1 MSQLIVYVPGL
12 GENPDRIDGLYK
24 RLKPELGTKTRLYKH
39 DEPLSLFSRGTLA
52 ESCDDLAWRIDA
64 AVNFYTA
71 VDDEDVDDVILIGH
85 SIGGLMIRYAYLK
98 AIAMGR
104 DQEQGAHAW
113 AKRVNRIVLLAAP
126 NRGFD
131 LMRLSWLKRQA
142 ARMLAA
148 LPVKFTCKDA
158 LMGSAFVSDLRIR
171 WIRELTSAEGLTVV
185 QVLGDKDRRVNY
197 EDSRDVQGLSNGAQM
212 SLPRATHRDIVDI
225 DAPEDIEG
233 QRLHIL
239 KKAILE
245 PLDPKLS
252 KPTPLSAADDQVQ
265 ETVFAL
271 HGIRAGNADWPHQ
284 LSALLAHD
292 PKLHVVTPSYGRMSA
307 FSFALPWA
315 RRRHLRWF
323 ADQYT
328 FYLVRNPKMTF
339 HFVGHSN
346 GTYIFGQ
353 SLARIPGLIFDRV
366 FLAGSVLP
374 QDFGWQVH
382 AENRI
387 KHLVNVCAT
396 KDKPVAWLCSVL
408 RGFRQRDVGVGGFQG
423 FELFANG
430 PQIRWIEGGHGAAFA
445 GGVPPNTKCAKCGAP
460 VPESSGALS
469 TVVEFLRDN
478 DWSNRY
484 HVVQPSSW
492 FAWISRM
499 APYLAALGLGGLLA
513 LSFAAVALLGAQT
526 GFVIIAA
533 ILVTVAVILK
543 TI

>member
-12 GENPDRIDGLYK
+12 GESPDRIQSLYERLEPEFGTTVHLYK
-24 RLKPELGTKTRLYKH
+24 YEKRVR
-39 DEPLSLFSRGTLA
+39 LFSRGTLA
-52 ESCDDLAWRIDA
+52 ESCGDLASRIDA
-64 AVNFYTA
+64 AVDFYK
-71 VDDEDVDDVILIGH
+71 DVDNVILIGH
-85 SIGGLMIRYAYLK
+85 SMGGLMIRRAYLDALAARRLK
-98 AIAMGR
+98 KEEGFAWV
-104 DQEQGAHAW
+104 EQV
-113 AKRVNRIVLLAAP
+113 KRIVLLAAP

-131 LMRLSWLKRQA
+131 LKRLSWLKRPA
-142 ARMLAA
+142 ARLLAA

-158 LMGSAFVSDLRIR
+158 LVGSAFVSDLRIR
-171 WIRELTSAEGLTVV
+171 WIRELKSVDSLTVV
-185 QVLGDKDRRVNY
+185 QVLGDKDRRVDY
-197 EDSRDVQGLSNGAQM
+197 EDSRDVQGLPNGAQM
-212 SLPRATHRDIVDI
+212 SLPRATHRDIVDV
-225 DAPEDIEG
+225 DAPEDIKG

-252 KPTPLSAADDQVQ
+252 KPTPLSAADEQVKV
-265 ETVFAL
+265 TVFAL

-284 LSALLAHD
+284 LGALLAQD
-292 PKLHVVTPSYGRMSA
+292 PQLHVVTPSYGRMSA

-353 SLARIPGLIFDRV
+353 SLARISGLEFDRV

-374 QDFGWQVH
+374 RNFAWQVE

-396 KDKPVAWLCSVL
+396 KDKPVAWLCSAL
-408 RGFRQRDVGVGGFQG
+408 RGLQQRDVGVGGFQG
-423 FELFANG
+423 FDLFAHG

-445 GGVPPNTKCAKCGAP
+445 GGVPPNTKCTKCGAP

-469 TVVEFLRDN
+469 TVVEFLRGN
-478 DWSNRY
+478 DVSGSY
-484 HVVQPSSW
+484 HTVQPSSW

-499 APYLAALGLGGLLA
+499 APYLAVIVLGLIALGVAAVVISGATAGAAWIIGALALLA
-513 LSFAAVALLGAQT
+513 L
-526 GFVIIAA
+526 
-533 ILVTVAVILK
+533 ILK